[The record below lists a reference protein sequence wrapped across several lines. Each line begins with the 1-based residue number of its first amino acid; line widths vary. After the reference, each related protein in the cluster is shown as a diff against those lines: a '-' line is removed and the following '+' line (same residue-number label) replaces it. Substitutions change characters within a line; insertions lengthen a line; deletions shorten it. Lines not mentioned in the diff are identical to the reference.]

1 MFDHVIVYDHA
12 CVLALL
18 AGGWVAGKDVGIPEN
33 GSHASLLVS
42 YWKKLLARLL
52 TGMTPVGGICTV
64 IKSVKSQGT
73 LRGMMV

>member
-1 MFDHVIVYDHA
+1 MIHE
-12 CVLALL
+12 ALL

-64 IKSVKSQGT
+64 IKV
-73 LRGMMV
+73 